1 MTRKVKV
8 TSLHE
13 RHGKLFAGGVLTL
26 RGLSAHAGAP
36 MAEALAHAAMAAA
49 DSDEMSADIARMPDR
64 GRASV

>member
-49 DSDEMSADIARMPDR
+49 DSDEMSDIARMPDR